1 MSDNPDAIRSDI
13 EATRARLGT
22 NVDAVADKVTPS
34 NIVHRQS
41 EKVTE
46 SVKGAVSG
54 VKEKIMGA
62 ADSATTTVQDKV
74 HSGTGH
80 TGNALHSTGDSLH
93 GAKDTAAAK
102 LSDAGTALSHTP
114 DQVKAKTQGNP
125 LAAGLIAFGAGM
137 LISSLI
143 PASQKEREAAD
154 QLKTAAQP
162 LATQVTD
169 AAKDMVQDLKEPA
182 QEAMEN
188 VKATATDAAQ
198 NVKAEGQG
206 AVTDVKDRATDAK
219 TNVQNT

>member
-34 NIVHRQS
+34 NIVHRQTD
-41 EKVTE
+41 KV
-46 SVKGAVSG
+46 KDAVTG
-54 VKEKIMGA
+54 VKERIMGA
-62 ADSATTTVQDKV
+62 ADSATSTVQDRV
-74 HSGTGH
+74 HSGGGH
-80 TGNALHSTGDSLH
+80 TTDALHSTGDTLH

-102 LSDAGTALSHTP
+102 LSDAGTAISHAP
-114 DQVKAKTQGNP
+114 DQVKTKTQGNP

-137 LISSLI
+137 LVSSLI
-143 PASQKEREAAD
+143 PPSQKEREAAQ
-154 QLKTAAQP
+154 QLKTAAEP

-188 VKATATDAAQ
+188 VKTTATEGVQ

-206 AVTDVKDRATDAK
+206 AVTDVKDRAIDAK